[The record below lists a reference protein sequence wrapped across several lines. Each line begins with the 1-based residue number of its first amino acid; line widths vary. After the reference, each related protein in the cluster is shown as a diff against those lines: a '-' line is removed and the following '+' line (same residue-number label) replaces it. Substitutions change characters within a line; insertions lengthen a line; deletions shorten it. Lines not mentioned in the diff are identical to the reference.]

1 MRRPSTV
8 SIVLLLILWA
18 LGTPALAADLW
29 LQPEPPAA
37 RPGDTVRLHLFEGA
51 AFRASERP
59 FRSGDVDLLQRLWRS
74 GRANLTGSEGGTPLA
89 SFTVRRPGVNLL
101 VYDASTG
108 DKFCKA
114 FVVVGEPDE
123 GDPLRWSEVGQ
134 TLEIVPQSDP
144 VTLARRGGTLEVQV
158 LFDREPLAGTKVT
171 AVPEAAPAAGV
182 RSATTDEIGI
192 VRFRLDRPGR
202 WLVLVAHRGRC
213 EGCEGRAPES
223 FSATLLLTVGPAG

>member
-1 MRRPSTV
+1 MRRAATV
-8 SIVLLLILWA
+8 SIVLLLTRWA
-18 LGTPALAADLW
+18 FGTPVIAADLW
-29 LQPEPPAA
+29 LQPEPAAA

-51 AFRASERP
+51 AFRATERP
-59 FRSGDVDLLQRLWRS
+59 FRSEEVDLLQRLWKH
-74 GRANLTGSEGGTPLA
+74 GRANLSGEDGRTPLA
-89 SFTVRRPGVNLL
+89 SFTVQRPGVNLL

-114 FVVVGEPDE
+114 FVVVGEPDS
-123 GDPLRWSEVGQ
+123 GDPLRWSELGQ

-171 AVPEAAPAAGV
+171 AVPEAAPADGV

-192 VRFRLDRPGR
+192 VRFGSTGRGVGSSSSPTAAAARVARERPR
-202 WLVLVAHRGRC
+202 SRSRQRC
-213 EGCEGRAPES
+213 S
-223 FSATLLLTVGPAG
+223 